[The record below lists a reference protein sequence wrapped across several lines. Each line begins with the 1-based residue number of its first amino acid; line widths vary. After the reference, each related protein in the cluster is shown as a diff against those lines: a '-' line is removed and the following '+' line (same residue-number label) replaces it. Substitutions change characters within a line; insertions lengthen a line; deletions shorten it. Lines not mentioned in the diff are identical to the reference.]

1 MKEGMQATRFAILS
15 ILKRLPQG
23 ATVEALTKELG
34 LASMT
39 VRQHL
44 TILERDGYVTYQ
56 QVRRSLG
63 RPHHVYTITSAAD
76 EVFPKNYALLTE
88 RILSEV
94 RNLQPVEIEGLSADA
109 KVALIFERMAD
120 KLAAQKAPLLDGRP
134 LHERI
139 EVVTAMLNDEGAI
152 SEWEGYGERFEIRS
166 FNCPYQK
173 VAEGNP
179 QLCDWHRQTIER
191 LIGQPI
197 SLEHC
202 LMNGERMDTYV
213 VHVAPE
219 ADMIAYE
226 AFSHPLADVEMS

>member
-15 ILKRLPQG
+15 ILKRLPDG
-23 ATVEALTKELG
+23 ATVEALAKELG
-34 LASMT
+34 LAPMT

-44 TILERDGYVTYQ
+44 TILERDGYVTFR

-63 RPHHVYTITSAAD
+63 RPHHVYTVTSQAD

-88 RILSEV
+88 RVLA
-94 RNLQPVEIEGLSADA
+94 EIRDLEPAELDGLIGEA
-109 KVALIFERMAD
+109 KVTLLFRKMAERI
-120 KLAAQKAPLLDGRP
+120 AAQQAPLLHALP

-139 EVVTAMLNDEGAI
+139 EAVTTLLNEEGAI

-173 VAEGNP
+173 VAENNP
-179 QLCDWHRQTIER
+179 QLCDWHRQLLER

-197 SLEHC
+197 NLEHC
-202 LMNGERMDTYV
+202 LMNGENLDTYV
-213 VHVAPE
+213 VHLPPE
-219 ADMIAYE
+219 ELAY
-226 AFSHPLADVEMS
+226 PLADVEMS